1 MADRRT
7 LHINKLED
15 FKEWLAKDGWTI
27 EKPKGIYEVLRAR
40 KPGRQ
45 HLLLIYKKDSA
56 KEHLSYL
63 DRDEGVIRAFLRDK
77 KGELNE

>member
-15 FKEWLAKDGWTI
+15 FKKWLVKDGWRI
-27 EKPKGIYEVLRAR
+27 EEPKGIYEVLRAR

-56 KEHLSYL
+56 KEHLSFM
-63 DRDEGVIRAFLRDK
+63 DRDAGVIRAFLQ
-77 KGELNE
+77 GET

>member
-15 FKEWLAKDGWTI
+15 FKKWLVNDGWRI
-27 EKPKGIYEVLRAR
+27 EEPKGIYEVLRAR
-40 KPGRQ
+40 KPGRK

-77 KGELNE
+77 KGEPNE